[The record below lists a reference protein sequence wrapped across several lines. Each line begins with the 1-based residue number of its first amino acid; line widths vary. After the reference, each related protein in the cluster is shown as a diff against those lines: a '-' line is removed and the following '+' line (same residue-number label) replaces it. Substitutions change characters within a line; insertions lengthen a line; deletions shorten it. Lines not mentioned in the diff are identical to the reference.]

1 MKTRGFWQ
9 AMWSEGID
17 DFAIDPFDTIRVE
30 FTLRPHQ
37 IGDRLD
43 PVRRRTLATGW
54 SLGTLR
60 S

>member
-1 MKTRGFWQ
+1 
-9 AMWSEGID
+9 MWSEGID